1 MDATRTPDAVQ
12 CRQRKGRS
20 AAVLTP
26 GCTSSNYRTL
36 PWKQSPQP
44 RRYFR
49 VDSDSKRGPA
59 SLAELGVARSK
70 LLRWSR
76 ALVLTGIVVVAAG
89 VAWVAYL
96 DRSVIREFQGRHWS
110 VPARVYAAPLELYA
124 GAPVAAA
131 DLEEELRRV
140 HYRPGDPSAGPGVY
154 RRHVNSFELHT
165 RRVRFIDEL
174 RAPQLVSIS
183 ADSNAVTGL
192 KSSDGADLAVFRLDP
207 PVIGSVF
214 PIHGEDRLVL
224 SPGDV
229 PPLLRSGIKLIEDRR
244 FDEHHGVDARGIAR
258 ALWANLRAHR
268 VVQGG
273 STLTQQ
279 LVKNY
284 FLSDEQSLGR
294 KATEALMAMRLEAH
308 FAKDDI
314 LVAYLNEVYL
324 GQDGSRAIHGFGLG
338 SEFYFAKPLDE
349 LDVGELAML
358 IGLVKGPSYYDP
370 RKHPD
375 RARAR
380 RNLVLQELSLAHL
393 IDAGAAKNAAAVP
406 LGLRPPGG
414 SYVPAYLDLVRR
426 HLKRDYAEADLLA
439 AGLAVYT
446 SLDPRAQAAA
456 ERALTLDL
464 KRLDAA
470 SPVRNARLEGA
481 VIVAEPNSGDVVA
494 AVGGRDV
501 GTGGFNRAL
510 DARRPIG
517 SLVKPAVYL
526 AALETGRYNAATLI
540 EDAPVELKLKDGS
553 IWAPQNFEHQ
563 IYGRVPV
570 ARALAESMN
579 LATVRLGLDVGLSKV
594 AATLQRLGMDTPP
607 ALNPSLLL
615 GTVEMTPLEV
625 MQVYTSLANGGF
637 RARLRAVHA
646 VVDENGR
653 PLKSFKVQ
661 LEEAAPPAVV
671 YQLDRMLVLVATN
684 GTGRDVAA
692 RLPRGMI
699 VAGKTGTSSDTR
711 DSWFAGFSGSYVSVA
726 WVGYDDNRVTGLT
739 GAAGAMLVWA
749 DTLASLKS
757 VSFGPVPPELVED
770 RWIGFGDG
778 LETTP
783 DCSSDAVVVA
793 VPKGTVLPA
802 KPNCIFSPNST
813 MADKIKAWLKNHLH

>member
-1 MDATRTPDAVQ
+1 MARA
-12 CRQRKGRS
+12 RARRWRLLLIL
-20 AAVLTP
+20 AFLALT
-26 GCTSSNYRTL
+26 
-36 PWKQSPQP
+36 
-44 RRYFR
+44 
-49 VDSDSKRGPA
+49 
-59 SLAELGVARSK
+59 
-70 LLRWSR
+70 
-76 ALVLTGIVVVAAG
+76 VAAT
-89 VAWVAYL
+89 AWVVHL
-96 DRSVIREFQGRHWS
+96 DRVVTREFQGRHWS
-110 VPARVYAAPLELYA
+110 VPARVFAAALDLYV
-124 GAPVAAA
+124 GAPVTG
-131 DLEEELRRV
+131 DRLEEELRRL
-140 HYRPGDPSAGPGVY
+140 HYRRGDPAAGPGVY
-154 RRHVNSFELHT
+154 QRRGGSFDLHA

-174 RAPQLVSIS
+174 REPMRVSIS
-183 ADSNAVTGL
+183 ADGSAITGL
-192 KSSDGADLAVFRLDP
+192 RRADGTDLPVFRLDP

-224 SPGDV
+224 APADV

-244 FDEHHGVDARGIAR
+244 FDEHHGVDAYGVLR
-258 ALWANLRAHR
+258 ALWANVRAGR

-284 FLSDEQSLGR
+284 FLSDEQSLAR
-294 KATEALMAMRLEAH
+294 KATEAVMALRLEAH
-308 FAKDDI
+308 FSKQEI

-324 GQDGSRAIHGFGLG
+324 GQDGARAIHGFGLG
-338 SEFYFAKPLDE
+338 SEYYFAKPLAELDPDE
-349 LDVGELAML
+349 LALL

-375 RARAR
+375 RASTR
-380 RNLVLQELSLAHL
+380 RNLVLQEFAAAHL
-393 IDAGAAKNAAAVP
+393 IDSATAQHAAARP

-426 HLKRDYAEADLLA
+426 HLKRDYAEADLAA

-456 ERALTLDL
+456 EHALTVNL

-470 SPVRNARLEGA
+470 SRVRGASLEGA

-494 AVGGRDV
+494 VVGGRDV
-501 GTGGFNRAL
+501 GADNFNRAL

-526 AALETGRYNAATLI
+526 TALETGRYHAATLI
-540 EDAPVELKLKDGS
+540 EDAPIELKLGNGS
-553 IWAPQNFEHQ
+553 IWTPQNFEHKS
-563 IYGRVPV
+563 YGQVPM

-579 LATVRLGLDVGLSKV
+579 LATVRLGLDIGLPRV
-594 AATLQRLGMDTPP
+594 ADTLQRLGLETRPT
-607 ALNPSLLL
+607 LNPSLLL

-646 VVDENGR
+646 VLDEHGR

-661 LEEAAPPAVV
+661 VEEAAPPSAV
-671 YQLDRMLVLVATN
+671 YQLDRMLTLVTTR
-684 GTGRDVAA
+684 GTGRDASA
-692 RLPRGMI
+692 RLPRGTV

-711 DSWFAGFSGSYVSVA
+711 DSWFAGFTGSYVAVV
-726 WVGYDDNRVTGLT
+726 WVGYDDNRATGLT
-739 GAAGAMLVWA
+739 GATGALPVWA
-749 DTLASLKS
+749 DTLARLKS
-757 VSFGPVPPELVED
+757 ASFEPVPPELVED

-783 DCSSDAVVVA
+783 ACSADAVVVA
-793 VPKGTVLPA
+793 VPKDTVLPA
-802 KPNCIFSPNST
+802 KPGCNASPPGNSSPPGT
-813 MADKIKAWLKNHLH
+813 VSDKIKAWLKNITH

>member
-1 MDATRTPDAVQ
+1 LLLITGVTV
-12 CRQRKGRS
+12 
-20 AAVLTP
+20 AAVT
-26 GCTSSNYRTL
+26 TV
-36 PWKQSPQP
+36 W
-44 RRYFR
+44 
-49 VDSDSKRGPA
+49 
-59 SLAELGVARSK
+59 
-70 LLRWSR
+70 
-76 ALVLTGIVVVAAG
+76 VVH
-89 VAWVAYL
+89 L
-96 DRSVIREFQGRHWS
+96 DRVVTREFQGRHWS
-110 VPARVYAAPLELYA
+110 VPARVYAAPLELYI
-124 GAPVAAA
+124 GAPVAA
-131 DLEEELRRV
+131 DELEEELRRL
-140 HYRPGDPSAGPGVY
+140 HYRRGDPAASPGVY
-154 RRHVNSFELHT
+154 RRNGESFDLFA

-174 RAPQLVSIS
+174 REPEPVSIR
-183 ADSNAVTGL
+183 ADSKSITGL
-192 KSSDGADLAVFRLDP
+192 RQADGTELPVFRLDP
-207 PVIGSVF
+207 PVVGSVF

-224 SPGDV
+224 SPADV
-229 PPLLRSGIKLIEDRR
+229 PPLLRTGIKLIEDRR
-244 FDEHHGVDARGIAR
+244 FDEHHGVDAYGVLR
-258 ALWANLRAHR
+258 AVWANLRARR

-284 FLSDEQSLGR
+284 FLSDEQTFGR
-294 KATEALMAMRLEAH
+294 KATEAFMALRLEAH
-308 FAKDDI
+308 FSKEEI

-324 GQDGSRAIHGFGLG
+324 GQDGARAIHGFGLG
-338 SEFYFAKPLDE
+338 SEYYFAKPLDE
-349 LDVGELAML
+349 LDAGELALL

-370 RKHPD
+370 RNHAD

-380 RNLVLQELSLAHL
+380 RNLVLQELADAHL
-393 IDAGAAKNAAAVP
+393 IDAAAAKRAAANS

-426 HLKRDYAEADLLA
+426 HLKRDYAEADLAA

-456 ERALTLDL
+456 EHALTVNL

-470 SPVRNARLEGA
+470 SHVRGAHLEGA

-494 AVGGRDV
+494 VVGGRDV
-501 GTGGFNRAL
+501 GTDGFNRAL

-540 EDAPVELKLKDGS
+540 EDAPIELKLGDGS

-563 IYGRVPV
+563 IYGRVPM

-579 LATVRLGLDVGLSKV
+579 LATVRLGLDVGLPRV
-594 AATLQRLGMDTPP
+594 ADTLQRLGLERSPT
-607 ALNPSLLL
+607 LNPSLLL

-625 MQVYTSLANGGF
+625 VQVYTSLANGGF

-646 VVDENGR
+646 VLDEHGR

-661 LEEAAPPAVV
+661 VEAAAPPAAV
-671 YQLDRMLVLVATN
+671 YQLDRMLTLVTTH
-684 GTGRDVAA
+684 GTGRDVPA
-692 RLPRGMI
+692 RLPRGLV

-711 DSWFAGFSGSYVSVA
+711 DSWFAGFTGSYVSVV

-739 GAAGAMLVWA
+739 GATGALPVWA

-757 VSFGPVPPELVED
+757 VSFQPVPPELVED

-783 DCSSDAVVVA
+783 DCSADAVVVA
-793 VPKGTVLPA
+793 VPEHTALPGKPGCNFSPPGTV
-802 KPNCIFSPNST
+802 S
-813 MADKIKAWLKNHLH
+813 DKIKTWLKNIIH